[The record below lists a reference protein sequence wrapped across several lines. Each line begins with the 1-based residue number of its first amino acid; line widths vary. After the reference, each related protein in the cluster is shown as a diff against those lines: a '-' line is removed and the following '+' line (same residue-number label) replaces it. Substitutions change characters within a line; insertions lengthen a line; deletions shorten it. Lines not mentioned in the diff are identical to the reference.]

1 MSTQQATDGPRAHC
15 TVDTDG
21 RITFRLRLR
30 SSGRPRLEL
39 VPRPKKNRPEGAGH
53 LLDLEPHGDDGEVRA
68 VLAPRPE
75 LPEGRWDAY
84 LLRDSEAGR
93 ERLRPGLRDL
103 RALVDGTFRVGPSPV
118 AVRVPYVTKAG
129 FLTVRTWLRTAHA
142 EAGRLDLAD
151 GAMTVRAR
159 LYGAELTDG
168 AEVLLR
174 LRGDRT
180 TVRGYRPRAEG
191 DAFDFSVPFAEL
203 AAAAAGN
210 QVWDAFLRPDADAPL
225 VRISR
230 LLDDMADRKAVCA
243 YPRSAVGG
251 AVLRPYYTVD
261 NDLSVE
267 VTAADRPR

>member
-1 MSTQQATDGPRAHC
+1 MSTRQDTDDLRAHC

-21 RITFRLRLR
+21 RITFRLRPGP
-30 SSGRPRLEL
+30 SGRPRLAL
-39 VPRPKKNRPEGAGH
+39 VPRPQKNRPEQPEH

-84 LLRDSEAGR
+84 LLREPDTGR

-103 RALVDGTFRVGPSPV
+103 RALVDGTFRAGPSPV

-129 FLTVRTWLRTAHA
+129 FLAIRTWLRTAHA

-168 AEVLLR
+168 AEVVLR
-174 LRGDRT
+174 LRGDQS
-180 TVRGYRPRAEG
+180 TVRGCRPRNRD

-210 QVWDAFLRPDADAPL
+210 QVWDVFLRPAADAPL
-225 VRISR
+225 IRISR

-243 YPRSAVGG
+243 YPRSTVGG

-267 VTAADRPR
+267 VTAPERPR